1 MRHERIP
8 IEQKLRG
15 DKCEP
20 CEPAYGVGL
29 NESHAPE
36 RVSMNAASTSVSALR
51 NGSGNEMEW
60 LMGEGMD
67 DPLSSL
73 LHMEQEAQGGTGDF
87 GTLGDDLF
95 GMPAPS
101 GIFADNAGGARGGV
115 PVKRDD
121 PPPVTVG
128 DSNSSGASG
137 TSECTG
143 VPSQFNIG
151 SNKAPPRH
159 VPPVNAEMETT
170 LTRPFATSALRQ
182 AQLQRYRAKRLARH
196 LGHKKIRYE
205 CRKTLADNRP
215 RIKGR
220 FAKVTP
226 GEGIATAQSCPNLT
240 ALGKKAKEEEQEG
253 KPQSSNDSTGGA
265 TKGRRSRLSGGSD
278 ANSGAG
284 VKGTAANGR
293 RSSGEAT
300 AETEGLGL
308 GHLRPAGHQGL
319 PYTQS
324 EVSLVQLD
332 RKW

>member
-1 MRHERIP
+1 M
-8 IEQKLRG
+8 
-15 DKCEP
+15 
-20 CEPAYGVGL
+20 
-29 NESHAPE
+29 
-36 RVSMNAASTSVSALR
+36 
-51 NGSGNEMEW
+51 
-60 LMGEGMD
+60 
-67 DPLSSL
+67 
-73 LHMEQEAQGGTGDF
+73 
-87 GTLGDDLF
+87 
-95 GMPAPS
+95 
-101 GIFADNAGGARGGV
+101 
-115 PVKRDD
+115 
-121 PPPVTVG
+121 TVG

-226 GEGIATAQSCPNLT
+226 GEGHRDGAVVPNLT

-300 AETEGLGL
+300 AETEGVGTRTPST
-308 GHLRPAGHQGL
+308 GGPPRFAVHPERGVARAARPKMVNEALEQISRGRDSKLYHHHSSISNREGRPRGMANRARSRRCPRLLYQRG
-319 PYTQS
+319 TGTGRGGNRNIRVRNKREECRNQKANKKRGRMDG
-324 EVSLVQLD
+324 ERAWVF
-332 RKW
+332 W